1 MATKKKVFI
10 IDDEAPMRRLIK
22 DALDKKGFETFAFA
36 NPLEALDKLAKEEP
50 SIVISDIRMPAMDG
64 IEFLKRVK
72 NYNPEINVI
81 LITGYGSLDTAV
93 KAIRGGALDYILKP
107 FRIEALESAIEK
119 ALYEYKLTAPDKK
132 VRDKLRRR
140 YETHNIIGESRPMQE
155 IFDLVEKVAK
165 QDSTVLITGESG
177 TGKEL
182 VARAIHYKS
191 KRCDKPFVSINCA
204 AIPHELLESELFG
217 HEKGSFTGAVATKI
231 GLMELAEGGTFFLD
245 EVGETSPGVQVKL
258 LRVLQEREI
267 KRVGGLEDIPV
278 DIRIIAA
285 TSKNLIDEIRNSRF
299 REDFFYR
306 LNVIPIYLPP
316 LRERAEDVPLL
327 VEHFRRIYT
336 SRAGLKTEPKFTPE
350 GIHYLKG
357 YSWPGNVRELE
368 NIVERVIMLTD
379 SASLGREE
387 IEKALGGSLEA
398 LRPRKD
404 SPAISFGTLK
414 EGTEELE
421 KRLILKALEESKWNK
436 QEAAKR
442 LQLSRR
448 GLYYKLEKYGIKSS

>member
-1 MATKKKVFI
+1 MTLKKKVFI

-36 NPLEALDKLAKEEP
+36 SPLEALDKLAKEEP
-50 SIVISDIRMPAMDG
+50 PIVISDIRMPEMDG

-93 KAIRGGALDYILKP
+93 RAIRGGALDYILKP
-107 FRIEALESAIEK
+107 FRIEALENAIEK
-119 ALYEYKLTAPDKK
+119 ALHEHKLTAPDKK
-132 VRDKLRRR
+132 VREKLRKR
-140 YETHNIIGESRPMQE
+140 YEMNNIIGGSKPMQE
-155 IFDLVEKVAK
+155 VFDLIEKVAR
-165 QDSTVLITGESG
+165 QESTVLITGESG

-191 KRCDKPFVSINCA
+191 RRHDKPFVSINCA
-204 AIPHELLESELFG
+204 AMPHELLESELFG

-285 TSKNLIDEIRNSRF
+285 TSKNLIDEIGNNRF

-316 LRERAEDVPLL
+316 LRERPEDVPFLI
-327 VEHFRRIYT
+327 EHFRKIYT
-336 SRAGLKTEPKFTPE
+336 SKAGLKIDPKFTQE
-350 GIHYLKG
+350 GIRYLKD

-379 SASLGREE
+379 SASLGRGE
-387 IEKALGGSLEA
+387 IEKALGCLLEA
-398 LRPRKD
+398 HRPKKG
-404 SPAISFGTLK
+404 SSAISLGTLK

-421 KRLILKALEESKWNK
+421 KKLILKALEESKWNK
-436 QEAAKR
+436 QEAAKK

-448 GLYYKLEKYGIKSS
+448 ALYYKLEKYGL